1 MRYAHATRTANV
13 LRTRYLRCQR
23 PVATLP
29 EEFMPIAH
37 MLTYIL
43 NSTFLILH
51 STFYILHSTFYILH
65 S

>member
-43 NSTFLILH
+43 NSKFLILN
-51 STFYILHSTFYILH
+51 Y
-65 S
+65 